1 MAETNKPG
9 IGSTAVEAIRAGKTN
24 EQALEAVLAAFPDAQ
39 TTLGNISWYRSKL
52 REDGERVLTNKEA
65 QDQVQSRA
73 RLGAERN
80 EPDSAF
86 TQQDGS
92 EGDHDDIDGLDEGS
106 EQRSWGD
113 YPIDDLLIRHE
124 TRTVQDV
131 MRRISRNFYILNPDF
146 QRDFLWSDDQQS
158 KLIESVIMRIPLPV
172 FYLAENPDGKMVVVD
187 GLQRLATFRR
197 FVNNK
202 LPLSLPDRRGFHG
215 CLFCDLPP
223 AIQNRIEDCNLT
235 VYLIDSKV
243 PERVRLDI
251 FERVNGG
258 VPLTRQQMRN
268 CLYMGHATGF
278 LKNEANAEVFLN
290 ATGRSLNRLTMR
302 DREFVNRFCAFRILG
317 YEGYG
322 GDMDDF
328 LANCLM
334 RMNSM
339 SEDERS
345 RLSRCFRQSMAS
357 NFLVFG
363 EHAFRKQQVGRAR
376 RSVLNAS
383 LWDVLSTGLS
393 RYGSDTIEAH
403 SEDILAAFLDLLTNE
418 DFRSSITYSTNHA
431 VTVRKRFE
439 MSKSMLMEVI
449 GAYAD

>member
-1 MAETNKPG
+1 MAKASRPR
-9 IGSTAVEAIRAGKTN
+9 IGSIAVEAIRAGKTN
-24 EQALEAVLAAFPDAQ
+24 EQALEAVLAEFPDAQ
-39 TTLGNISWYRSKL
+39 TSLTGISGYRSKL
-52 REDGERVLTNKEA
+52 RDDGERVPTNKEA
-65 QDQVQSRA
+65 WAAQAQPHDGSDA
-73 RLGAERN
+73 DRN
-80 EPDSAF
+80 EPDIALAR
-86 TQQDGS
+86 QDGS
-92 EGDHDDIDGLDEGS
+92 EGDRDDVGGGAPDDHDDIDGLDEGG

-124 TRTVQDV
+124 HRTVQDV
-131 MRRISRNFYILNPDF
+131 MRRISRNFYVLNPDF
-146 QRDFLWSDDQQS
+146 QRDFLWPDDKQS

-172 FYLAENPDGKMVVVD
+172 FYLAENADGKMVVVD
-187 GLQRLATFRR
+187 GLQRLATFRK
-197 FVNNK
+197 FVNNE
-202 LPLSLPDRRGFHG
+202 LPLSLPDRPGFHG
-215 CLFCDLPP
+215 CRFRDLPP

-317 YEGYG
+317 YENYR

-328 LANCLM
+328 LAKCLT
-334 RMNSM
+334 RMNKM

-345 RLSRCFRQSMAS
+345 HLSQRFRQSMES

-363 EHAFRKQQVGRAR
+363 DHAFRKRQPGQVIPIK
-376 RSVLNAS
+376 LQI
-383 LWDVLSTGLS
+383 
-393 RYGSDTIEAH
+393 YP
-403 SEDILAAFLDLLTNE
+403 
-418 DFRSSITYSTNHA
+418 
-431 VTVRKRFE
+431 
-439 MSKSMLMEVI
+439 
-449 GAYAD
+449 